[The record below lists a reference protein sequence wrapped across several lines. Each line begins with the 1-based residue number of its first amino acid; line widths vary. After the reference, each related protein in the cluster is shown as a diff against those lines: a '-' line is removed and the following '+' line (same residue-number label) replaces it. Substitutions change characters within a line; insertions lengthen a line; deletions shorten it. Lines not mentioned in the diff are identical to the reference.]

1 MVSKVNGEYIVPT
14 CNIMG
19 VNVAAINMDI
29 LLRII
34 SEKYRDLSGKYICVA
49 NVHTTV
55 MASEDEHYRKIQ
67 NESYMVIPDGGPLSS
82 YGRKKGYSNMQR
94 TFGPEFMEEIIKSVE
109 GARHFF
115 YGSTN
120 EILEKMQSNFQAKYP
135 GANIV
140 GAYSPPFRDLTKEED
155 LEIIE
160 LINSKH
166 PDFVWVGLGAPKQE
180 IWMYKHQNKIEG
192 LMVGVGAGFAY
203 HAGILKRAPV
213 WMQKNNLE
221 WFYRLLQEPTRL
233 FKRYSIT
240 NIKFLRYILFQR
252 VK

>member
-1 MVSKVNGEYIVPT
+1 MSGEVNIPT

-29 LLRII
+29 LIGII

-55 MASEDEHYRKIQ
+55 MASENEYYRKIQ

-82 YGRKKGYSNMQR
+82 YGRKKGFKKMRR
-94 TFGPEFMEEIIKSVE
+94 TFGPDFMEETIKRVE

-120 EILEKMQSNFQAKYP
+120 EILEKMQSNFRAKYP
-135 GANIV
+135 TVNIV
-140 GAYSPPFRDLTKEED
+140 GAYSPPFRELTKKED
-155 LEIIE
+155 SEIIE
-160 LINSKH
+160 LINKKH

-180 IWMYKHQNKIEG
+180 IWMYEHQNEIEG
-192 LMVGVGAGFAY
+192 LMVGIGAGFAY
-203 HAGILKRAPV
+203 HAGVLKRAPV
-213 WMQKNNLE
+213 WMQKRNLE
-221 WFYRLLQEPTRL
+221 WLYRLIQEPKRL
-233 FKRYSIT
+233 FKRYYVT
-240 NIKFLRYILFQR
+240 NIKFLKYILFQR